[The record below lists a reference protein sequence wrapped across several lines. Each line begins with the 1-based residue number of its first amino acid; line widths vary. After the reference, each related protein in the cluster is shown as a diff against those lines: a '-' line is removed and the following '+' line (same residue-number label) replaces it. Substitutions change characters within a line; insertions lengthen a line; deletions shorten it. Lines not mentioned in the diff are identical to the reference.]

1 MGYELMVDV
10 SMLKLELKLTL
21 KRIFE
26 RLFMIIDVGF
36 LTKEIASGML
46 YIFLKMLPIKSWARQ
61 MLEGLVYLHEHD
73 PRVIHRNLKRDIVFV
88 NGRL

>member
-1 MGYELMVDV
+1 MWGVKL
-10 SMLKLELKLTL
+10 LKTVV
-21 KRIFE
+21 RTC
-26 RLFMIIDVGF
+26 RF